1 MLYNGVIL
9 QQNVTFFFFF
19 FFLFFSDLE
28 LRVAMKGGQR
38 NVAFFLELKLSSA
51 LGNFLWGCFSFRDA
65 VF

>member
-1 MLYNGVIL
+1 MKILYNGVIL
-9 QQNVTFFFFF
+9 QQNVTFFS
-19 FFLFFSDLE
+19 FSDLE

-51 LGNFLWGCFSFRDA
+51 LGNFLWGCFSFSDA